1 MSGLEKKIF
10 LYLSSSKEKL
20 KKKIFWEELS
30 IYLQQ
35 TNSWDPNVNIFWEWK
50 TKAQH

>member
-20 KKKIFWEELS
+20 KKKKYFGKNCPFIFSKLIHET
-30 IYLQQ
+30 QM
-35 TNSWDPNVNIFWEWK
+35 
-50 TKAQH
+50 